1 MRKPIIYICEDDL
14 ALAQYIERLLKEE
27 GYDTHCFYDG
37 GGLARAISDKIPD
50 VLVLDVQ
57 LPGEDGI
64 ALAQRYSAAMPGV
77 KIIMMSVLRGEAV
90 RHSGYNAGAMV
101 FLPKPFDPIALL
113 ACLQGLFAHKQ
124 QSVDAVMHIS
134 NRTLSAGGLSVGLTQ
149 SELILLRELAL
160 ENGEVVGYY
169 RLIEALDST
178 LNELSK
184 SSLEVCVSRMRK
196 KIKPLQDYTD
206 LQVRNKTNGG
216 YFLQGNLV
224 LEDS

>member
-77 KIIMMSVLRGEAV
+77 KIIMMSVLRVAW
-90 RHSGYNAGAMV
+90 
-101 FLPKPFDPIALL
+101 
-113 ACLQGLFAHKQ
+113 
-124 QSVDAVMHIS
+124 
-134 NRTLSAGGLSVGLTQ
+134 
-149 SELILLRELAL
+149 
-160 ENGEVVGYY
+160 
-169 RLIEALDST
+169 
-178 LNELSK
+178 
-184 SSLEVCVSRMRK
+184 
-196 KIKPLQDYTD
+196 
-206 LQVRNKTNGG
+206 
-216 YFLQGNLV
+216 
-224 LEDS
+224 